1 MSLSSFA
8 NLDDHDIQMVTDVV
22 TRWCEDHQVKLIPKK
37 GRAAMAAGLSRLLSG
52 EKSPVALSEA
62 INAAPCKA
70 QR

>member
-1 MSLSSFA
+1 
-8 NLDDHDIQMVTDVV
+8 
-22 TRWCEDHQVKLIPKK
+22 LIPKK